1 MEIPVFNDGRFRLY
15 TIAETTD
22 IYPKE
27 IPEPTDM
34 YIWYQELS
42 IGDRLKSDLKQQG
55 IEVTTKLRIPQYK
68 GISSKNV
75 VEIDEKLHHVYNA
88 YHFRDTDG
96 VLKTDLTLEV
106 YDYDKE

>member
-55 IEVTTKLRIPQYK
+55 IEVTTKLRI
-68 GISSKNV
+68 SSNNV
-75 VEIDEKLHHVYNA
+75 VEIDEQLYHVYNA

>member
-15 TIAETTD
+15 TISETTD

-27 IPEPTDM
+27 IPVPTDM

-42 IGDRLKSDLKQQG
+42 VGNRLKSDLKQQG

-68 GISSKNV
+68 GISSNNV
-75 VEIDEKLHHVYNA
+75 VEIDEQLYHVYNA

>member
-42 IGDRLKSDLKQQG
+42 IGDRHLL
-55 IEVTTKLRIPQYK
+55 IALR
-68 GISSKNV
+68 
-75 VEIDEKLHHVYNA
+75 
-88 YHFRDTDG
+88 
-96 VLKTDLTLEV
+96 TLSV
-106 YDYDKE
+106 I

>member
-42 IGDRLKSDLKQQG
+42 IGDR
-55 IEVTTKLRIPQYK
+55 
-68 GISSKNV
+68 
-75 VEIDEKLHHVYNA
+75 
-88 YHFRDTDG
+88 
-96 VLKTDLTLEV
+96 
-106 YDYDKE
+106 